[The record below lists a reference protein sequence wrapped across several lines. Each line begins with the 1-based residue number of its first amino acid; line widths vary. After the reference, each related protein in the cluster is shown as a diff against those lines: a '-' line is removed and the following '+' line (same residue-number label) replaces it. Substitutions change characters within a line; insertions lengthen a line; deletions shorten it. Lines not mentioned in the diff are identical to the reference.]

1 MAGTYVLEGTYM
13 YVCLLRDYISSFE
26 GCNKTIETLY
36 GVSLCVL
43 SNIRRRLEIWNHWSG
58 GGGGYGRGPEILPV
72 LLSNN
77 IFVRNRVKKLKM
89 VPGQLVS

>member
-1 MAGTYVLEGTYM
+1 M
-13 YVCLLRDYISSFE
+13 S
-26 GCNKTIETLY
+26 K
-36 GVSLCVL
+36 
-43 SNIRRRLEIWNHWSG
+43 SG
-58 GGGGYGRGPEILPV
+58 GVFQLSGGRSGPEILPV

>member
-1 MAGTYVLEGTYM
+1 MFLKEHICTCVYYETTSVHLKVVIKQLKPYM
-13 YVCLLRDYISSFE
+13 
-26 GCNKTIETLY
+26 
-36 GVSLCVL
+36 VSLFVFCQTVGEGWKFG
-43 SNIRRRLEIWNHWSG
+43 ITG
-58 GGGGYGRGPEILPV
+58 VGGGGYGRGPEILPV